1 MFSFQSN
8 AAAFGRAAAI
18 VGDGGHVT
26 DHGDLQAGCLQGADG
41 ALTAG
46 TGALNV
52 DLNGLHA
59 MLDGGLGSDLSSAL
73 RSVRSALTGATE
85 VQRTSAA
92 PGNGVALGVGDGHD
106 GIVKGAL
113 DVSSTGADILA
124 AVALLAAMSQFLL
137 TSSC

>member
-1 MFSFQSN
+1 M
-8 AAAFGRAAAI
+8 
-18 VGDGGHVT
+18 GDGSHVL
-26 DHGDLQAGCLQGADG
+26 DQGDFQAGSLQRTNSGLTASAG
-41 ALTAG
+41 ALD
-46 TGALNV
+46 V

-124 AVALLAAMSQFLL
+124 LFFLVRVFAAVALLAAMSQFLL
-137 TSSC
+137 TSFC

>member
-26 DHGDLQAGCLQGADG
+26 DHGDLQAGCLQGADS

-124 AVALLAAMSQFLL
+124 LF
-137 TSSC
+137 SSFC